1 MSTATFQWGA
11 NLRECTSRLDFS
23 SPQCQN
29 AECCTAAYPC
39 RTVSFPLK
47 QWRCLR
53 FDSNAAASRCIE
65 DATQRM
71 TWCRR
76 QWQLPNRA
84 ARSVVGEKL
93 GVTKFRLLA
102 SRAGEPPLQQE
113 SVTDEGRSNEGLQSQ
128 GQLAPAQDPR
138 ATYENRKIQQEEGRR
153 ASMGEYA
160 LLKAELKKLTL
171 GVSTVGVLY
180 CFLTVSV
187 EAAFSYGFGAAGS
200 FLYLLMLFRGADTM
214 TEDTIPEV
222 FRIRRTYSGPS
233 SNRKSPSQQL
243 LKAFEGS
250 RRALSS
256 QRLTIPA
263 ILMGL
268 WALSLHMAEDL
279 PEGLHLELAPLLFG
293 FLSYKAAVL
302 ILTYRANE
310 DLIR

>member
-1 MSTATFQWGA
+1 MDWG
-11 NLRECTSRLDFS
+11 
-23 SPQCQN
+23 
-29 AECCTAAYPC
+29 
-39 RTVSFPLK
+39 
-47 QWRCLR
+47 
-53 FDSNAAASRCIE
+53 
-65 DATQRM
+65 
-71 TWCRR
+71 
-76 QWQLPNRA
+76 WQ
-84 ARSVVGEKL
+84 
-93 GVTKFRLLA
+93 
-102 SRAGEPPLQQE
+102 
-113 SVTDEGRSNEGLQSQ
+113 
-128 GQLAPAQDPR
+128 
-138 ATYENRKIQQEEGRR
+138 NRKIQQEEGRR